1 MPFVTLTVHRD
12 TPAATRRLL
21 LDAVHT
27 SLVSVGVPVSD
38 RFQRVIPLAD
48 DDFVF
53 DAHYPEEPAS
63 GHAPRDK
70 RFAIVEVLWSVGR
83 SVKVKKQM
91 LARLHQCLAE
101 AGFDDE
107 QLMLVFKEVGWE
119 NWSFAGT
126 RTLHA

>member
-12 TPAATRRLL
+12 TTPATRRLL

-27 SLVSVGVPVSD
+27 ALVSVGVPVAD
-38 RFQRVIPLAD
+38 RFQRVIALGD
-48 DDFVF
+48 GDFVY
-53 DAHYPEEPAS
+53 DPHYPEDPGS
-63 GHAPRDK
+63 GRAPRDR

-91 LARLHQCLAE
+91 LAKLHQCLAE
-101 AGFDDE
+101 AGFDGE
-107 QLMLVFKEVGWE
+107 QLMLAFKETSWE
-119 NWSFAGT
+119 NWSFAGG